1 MSEQPPTLPPLPT
14 SEALFSPKNSPNLDT
29 IGSPPAR
36 NNNSNQNEQTVDD
49 VADIEQIYKDKGL
62 KDAAQRAI
70 EVYKRKE
77 VKKGAFISSYHKLSI

>member
-36 NNNSNQNEQTVDD
+36 NNNEQTVDD

-77 VKKGAFISSYHKLSI
+77 VKKGAFIFSYHKLSI